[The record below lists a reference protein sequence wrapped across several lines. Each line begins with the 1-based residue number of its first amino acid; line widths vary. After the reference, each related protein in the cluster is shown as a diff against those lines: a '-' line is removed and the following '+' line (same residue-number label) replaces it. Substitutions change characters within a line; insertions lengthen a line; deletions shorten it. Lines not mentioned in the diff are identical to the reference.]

1 MDRMYRAAGP
11 ARSAATRLAPP
22 APRRRPARPRS
33 AGAVAV
39 GGGGYGFPMAARTK
53 SAKDRPSYRCTECGW
68 TTAKWLGRCPE
79 CQAWGTVEEYGA
91 APAVRTTAAGRVSAP
106 ALPIGQVDGRQATA
120 RSTGVPELDR
130 VLGGGLVPGAVVLL
144 AGEPG
149 VGKSTLLLDVAAKAA
164 GPEHPTLYVTGE
176 ESAGQ
181 VRLRADR
188 INALHDHLYLAA
200 ETNLASV
207 LGHLD
212 EVKPSLLIL
221 DSVQTIASPEIDGA
235 PGGMAQVREVAG
247 ALIRAS
253 KERGMSTLLVGHV
266 TKDGAIAGPRLL
278 EHLVDVVLHFEGDR
292 HARLRLVRG
301 VKNRYGAT
309 DEVGCFELHDE
320 GITGLTDPSGLFLTR
335 RDEPVPGTCL
345 TVTLE
350 GRRPLVAEVQ
360 ALTVESQI
368 PSPRRTTSGLETSR
382 VSMMLAVLEQRGRIS
397 ALGKRDIYSA
407 TVGGVKLSEP
417 AADLAI
423 ALALASAASD
433 TPLPKNLVAIGE
445 VGLAGEVRRVTGVQ
459 RRLAEAHRL
468 GFTHALVPAD
478 PGKVPAGM
486 TVTEVANMG
495 DALRVLPRGRR
506 RGDNDGPGKGPESAP
521 WGAREAAARGGRGGG
536 RDSGRGAA
544 RDEDREP
551 F

>member
-1 MDRMYRAAGP
+1 M
-11 ARSAATRLAPP
+11 ATRK
-22 APRRRPARPRS
+22 
-33 AGAVAV
+33 
-39 GGGGYGFPMAARTK
+39 T

-79 CQAWGTVEEYGA
+79 CQAWGTVEEFGG
-91 APAVRTTAAGRVSAP
+91 APAVRTTAPGRVTTA
-106 ALPIGQVDGRQATA
+106 ALPIGQVDGKQATA
-120 RSTGVPELDR
+120 RTTGVPELDR

-164 GPEHPTLYVTGE
+164 SAAHRTLYVTGE
-176 ESAGQ
+176 ESASQ

-188 INALHDHLYLAA
+188 IGALDEDLYLAA
-200 ETNLASV
+200 ETDLSAV

-212 EVKPSLLIL
+212 SVKPSLLVL
-221 DSVQTIASPEIDGA
+221 DSVQTVASPEIDGA

-301 VKNRYGAT
+301 VKNRYGTT

-320 GITGLTDPSGLFLTR
+320 GITGLADPSGLFLTR
-335 RDEPVPGTCL
+335 RAEPVPGTCL

-360 ALTVESQI
+360 ALTVDSQI

-417 AADLAI
+417 AADLAV

-459 RRLAEAHRL
+459 RRLSEAARL
-468 GFTHALVPAD
+468 GFTHALVPTD
-478 PGKVPAGM
+478 PGKIPDGM
-486 TVTEVANMG
+486 RVMEVADVG
-495 DALRVLPRGRR
+495 QALSVLPKRVR
-506 RGDNDGPGKGPESAP
+506 
-521 WGAREAAARGGRGGG
+521 REAPREEEARR
-536 RDSGRGAA
+536 
-544 RDEDREP
+544 
-551 F
+551 

>member
-1 MDRMYRAAGP
+1 M
-11 ARSAATRLAPP
+11 ARKTD
-22 APRRRPARPRS
+22 RPA
-33 AGAVAV
+33 
-39 GGGGYGFPMAARTK
+39 
-53 SAKDRPSYRCTECGW
+53 YRCSECGW
-68 TTAKWLGRCPE
+68 STAKWLGRCPE
-79 CQAWGTVEEYGA
+79 CHAWGTVEEVGGT
-91 APAVRTTAAGRVSAP
+91 PAVKTTAAARVAQP
-106 ALPIGQVDGRQATA
+106 AVPIGQVDGQRVTA

-164 GPEHPTLYVTGE
+164 SEQHRTLYVTAE

-188 INALHDHLYLAA
+188 IGALHDQLYLAA
-200 ETNLASV
+200 ETDLGSV
-207 LGHLD
+207 LGQLD
-212 EVKPSLLIL
+212 AVRPGLLVL
-221 DSVQTIASPEIDGA
+221 DSVQTVASAEVDGA
-235 PGGMAQVREVAG
+235 PGGVAQVREVAG

-253 KERGMSTLLVGHV
+253 KERGISTVLVGHV

-301 VKNRYGAT
+301 VKNRFGAT

-320 GITGLTDPSGLFLTR
+320 GLTSLADPSGLFLTR

-360 ALTVESQI
+360 SLTVASQI

-382 VSMMLAVLEQRGRIS
+382 VSMVLAVLEQRGQLT
-397 ALGKRDIYSA
+397 ALGKNDIYTA
-407 TVGGVKLSEP
+407 TVGGVRLTEP
-417 AADLAI
+417 AADLAV

-433 TPLPKNLVAIGE
+433 APLPKNLVAIGE

-459 RRLAEAHRL
+459 RRLAEAARL
-468 GFTHALVPAD
+468 GFTQALVPAD
-478 PGKVPAGM
+478 SGDAPRGM
-486 TVTEVANMG
+486 RVREVADIG
-495 DALRVLPRGRR
+495 EALRVLPRRPR
-506 RGDNDGPGKGPESAP
+506 PQRAT
-521 WGAREAAARGGRGGG
+521 REA
-536 RDSGRGAA
+536 
-544 RDEDREP
+544 EDAPVVEGLAETRR
-551 F
+551 